1 MNVKKLIDVLKK
13 CDPKS
18 DINIVIR
25 GKTIDDDIWADRIQD
40 VQEYIE
46 DDVWNDGSAIKH
58 KWVVIDVPYKVK
70 N

>member
-40 VQEYIE
+40 VQEYTE
-46 DDVWNDGSAIKH
+46 DEG

>member
-13 CDPKS
+13 HDPKS

-25 GKTIDDDIWADRIQD
+25 GKTIDDDIWADHIQD
-40 VQEYIE
+40 VQEYTE

-58 KWVVIDVPYKVK
+58 KWVVIDVPYKEE
-70 N
+70 